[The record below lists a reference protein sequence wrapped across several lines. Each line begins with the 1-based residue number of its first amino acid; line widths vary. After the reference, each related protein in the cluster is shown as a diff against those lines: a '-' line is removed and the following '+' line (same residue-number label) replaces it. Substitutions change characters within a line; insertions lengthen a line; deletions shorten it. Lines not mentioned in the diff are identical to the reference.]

1 MHLPNLPKTVNWQ
14 QAPAAVLAL
23 AANRNTP
30 RPVIGITGP
39 VGAGKSTLASRIAKA
54 FLSPAPAEEVA
65 ESSRPEGVSPARGGQ
80 LPPAHSPTLIIP
92 TDHYLP
98 DYHTI
103 AQSDR
108 DNPDQSDLEA
118 LAQHLALLRTGQPAE
133 IPIWSFH
140 THRRTGTQKLEPA
153 SLIIIEGIH
162 ALNDRLELDIA
173 VFVDAPPDTRWQ
185 RWEHLER
192 TGQRGWGVEKAREHF
207 DQIAEPAFTR
217 YAHAYK
223 ARADILVTNNDAPS
237 P

>member
-1 MHLPNLPKTVNWQ
+1 MHPPNHPQTVNWP
-14 QAPAAVLAL
+14 QAPATILAL
-23 AANRNTP
+23 AAHQTIP

-39 VGAGKSTLASRIAKA
+39 VGAGKSTLAQKLAEA
-54 FLSPAPAEEVA
+54 FPSPAPAQPTKGG
-65 ESSRPEGVSPARGGQ
+65 RLPA
-80 LPPAHSPTLIIP
+80 AHSPTLIIP

-103 AQSDR
+103 AQSQR

-118 LAQHLALLRTGQPAE
+118 LADHLALLKVGKPAH

-140 THRRTGTQKLEPA
+140 THRRTGTHQVEPA

-162 ALNDRLELDIA
+162 ALNERLELDIA
-173 VFVDAPPDTRWQ
+173 VFIDAPPDTRWQ

-207 DQIAEPAFTR
+207 HQIAEPAFTR
-217 YAHAYK
+217 HAPAYK
-223 ARADILVTNNDAPS
+223 ARANILVINDAPS
-237 P
+237 PP

>member
-1 MHLPNLPKTVNWQ
+1 MHSPNPPRAVNWQ
-14 QAPAAVLAL
+14 QAPAAILTL
-23 AANRNTP
+23 AANKNTP
-30 RPVIGITGP
+30 RTVIGITGP
-39 VGAGKSTLASRIAKA
+39 VGAGKSTLASRIANTKTETQTDKGGLPA
-54 FLSPAPAEEVA
+54 ALNTVDTGGNPSPA
-65 ESSRPEGVSPARGGQ
+65 
-80 LPPAHSPTLIIP
+80 TLIIP

-103 AQSDR
+103 DQSER

-118 LAQHLALLRTGQPAE
+118 LAHHLTLLRTGKPAE

-140 THRRTGTQKLEPA
+140 THRRTGTQKLLPA
-153 SLIIIEGIH
+153 DLIIIEGIH

-207 DQIAEPAFTR
+207 DRIAEPAFTR
-217 YAHAYK
+217 YAPAYK
-223 ARADILVTNNDAPS
+223 ARADILVINSDAPS